1 MRLRFFAKNRTC
13 VYNKYLRW
21 YNEPSDHDNGVA
33 ERKGSLNRLGEFDCG
48 IMNPVIIS
56 EAALHGG
63 RRGYGPHAALRQQN
77 QQSAAASGEIRP
89 AAAALVAAK
98 NSACCI
104 LQRKA

>member
-1 MRLRFFAKNRTC
+1 MR
-13 VYNKYLRW
+13 
-21 YNEPSDHDNGVA
+21 YNELSDYDCSVA

-48 IMNPVIIS
+48 IMNSSIIS
-56 EAALHGG
+56 EAALLGG

-77 QQSAAASGEIRP
+77 QQFAAASGEIRP